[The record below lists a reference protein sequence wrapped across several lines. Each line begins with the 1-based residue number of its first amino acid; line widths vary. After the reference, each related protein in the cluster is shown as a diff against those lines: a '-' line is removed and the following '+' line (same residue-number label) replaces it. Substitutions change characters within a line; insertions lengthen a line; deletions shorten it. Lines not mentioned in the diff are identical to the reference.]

1 MLTCIFT
8 ICALRTNI
16 VLFSALFTLIFAFA
30 CAAGA
35 FWNLAEGNTETGE
48 KLTVVSAPQ
57 ICQIEASRTVLIHNK
72 RRAVHSLG
80 P

>member
-1 MLTCIFT
+1 MFT

-35 FWNLAEGNTETGE
+35 FWNLAEGNLESGQ
-48 KLTVVSAPQ
+48 KLTVVSSTFAF
-57 ICQIEASRTVLIHNK
+57 H
-72 RRAVHSLG
+72 
-80 P
+80 